1 MLRYVG
7 FLYMIIPY
15 YIRQVIHNKD
25 ILIEKVVLLMIV
37 VKESLVT
44 ISVFLPCGHYG
55 KLIHFNLVKGEDA
68 TKKGYKV
75 YDYE

>member
-1 MLRYVG
+1 
-7 FLYMIIPY
+7 
-15 YIRQVIHNKD
+15 
-25 ILIEKVVLLMIV
+25 MIV

>member
-1 MLRYVG
+1 MG
-7 FLYMIIPY
+7 FL
-15 YIRQVIHNKD
+15 VAKGN
-25 ILIEKVVLLMIV
+25 LI
-37 VKESLVT
+37 T
-44 ISVFLPCGHYG
+44 IAVFFPCNHYG